1 MRSFLDTNVVVYAFD
16 KADPAKQ
23 EKAIQILESDERLVI
38 STQVMLETWWTLTR
52 KIASPLNEAQA
63 WDVVD
68 QMWRL
73 PVIAADAELVVR
85 AIQTCTKSRVAVWD
99 ALIIE
104 AARTG
109 GCQRV
114 LSEDLQHGQ
123 DFGGVVVE
131 NPFRERDSSLPSRRR
146 RSVERRSRTR

>member
-16 KADPAKQ
+16 TADPAKQ
-23 EKAIQILESDERLVI
+23 ETAISILESDERLVI

-52 KIASPLNEAQA
+52 KIATPLAETQA
-63 WDVVD
+63 SDVID
-68 QMWRL
+68 QLCRL

-85 AIQTCTKSRVAVWD
+85 AIQTGPKSRLAVWD
-99 ALIIE
+99 AMIVE

-109 GCQRV
+109 GCKRV
-114 LSEDLQHGQ
+114 FSEDLQHGH

-131 NPFRERDSSLPSRRR
+131 NPFRQPDHSLPSG
-146 RSVERRSRTR
+146 

>member
-16 KADPAKQ
+16 KADLAKQ
-23 EKAIQILESDERLVI
+23 ETAIRILESDERLVI

-52 KIASPLNEAQA
+52 KIATPLNETQA
-63 WDVVD
+63 SDVVD
-68 QMWRL
+68 QLCRL
-73 PVIAADAELVVR
+73 PVVSADAELVVR
-85 AIQTCTKSRVAVWD
+85 AIQTGTRGRLAVWD

-114 LSEDLQHGQ
+114 FSEDLQHGQ

-131 NPFRERDSSLPSRRR
+131 NPFRREGRSSRA
-146 RSVERRSRTR
+146 E